1 MRITVLGGLAIAGV
15 VIAVILLIYVL
26 KREQEA
32 QQNKKD
38 PEDPDITWGI
48 GSSPK

>member
-1 MRITVLGGLAIAGV
+1 MRITGLGGLAIAGV
-15 VIAVILLIYVL
+15 VIALILLVYVL

-32 QQNKKD
+32 HEKKED
-38 PEDPDITWGI
+38 TEDPDITWGI

>member
-1 MRITVLGGLAIAGV
+1 MRITGYGGLAIAGV

-32 QQNKKD
+32 HEKKED
-38 PEDPDITWGI
+38 PEDPDITWGTQF
-48 GSSPK
+48 GPQ

>member
-1 MRITVLGGLAIAGV
+1 MRITGLGGLAIAGV

-38 PEDPDITWGI
+38 SEDPDITWGI

>member
-15 VIAVILLIYVL
+15 VIALILLIYVL

-32 QQNKKD
+32 HEKKED
-38 PEDPDITWGI
+38 PEDPDITSGTQFR
-48 GSSPK
+48 PQ

>member
-15 VIAVILLIYVL
+15 VIAVILLVYVL

-32 QQNKKD
+32 RNNKKD
-38 PEDPDITWGI
+38 PEDPDIKWGTQF
-48 GSSPK
+48 GPQ